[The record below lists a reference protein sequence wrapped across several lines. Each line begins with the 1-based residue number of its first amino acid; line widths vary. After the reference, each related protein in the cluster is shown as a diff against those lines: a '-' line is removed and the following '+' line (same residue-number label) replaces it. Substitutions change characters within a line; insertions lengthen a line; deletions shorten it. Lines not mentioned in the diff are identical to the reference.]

1 MPYSITKT
9 DGSPLTDSSGLP
21 MVVLDNTINTDK
33 TLVFIGKDYGNYGEI
48 LNENLLKLMEN
59 FANTSP
65 PSGPVTGQ
73 LWYDATAGAIKV
85 YKGPSTGWVPLP
97 SVTNIAGTT
106 NQITVTISGPNVT
119 LSLPQ
124 NINNA
129 ASPTFNALNLS
140 QSTGTAPMTVQSTT
154 LVNNL
159 NADKLDG
166 QDGAYYLS
174 YANMVGAP
182 TLAANPAV
190 TTNDTTLATTGFV
203 HSILPAGTI
212 VLWSGSVATIPNGWV
227 LCNGGNGTPDLRDKF
242 VIGAG
247 NLYAP
252 AATAS
257 TGNKGTGASLP
268 AYYAL
273 CYIMKQTGV

>member
-21 MVVLDNTINTDK
+21 MVVLDNTINSNR
-33 TLVFIGKDYGNYGEI
+33 TLVFIGKDYTNYGEI

-59 FANTSP
+59 FASTTP

-85 YKGPSTGWVPLP
+85 YRGTVTGWIPLP
-97 SVTNIAGTT
+97 AVTNIVGTT

-129 ASPTFNALNLS
+129 ASPTFNALTLS
-140 QSTGTAPMTVQSTT
+140 QSTGTAPLNVQSTT

-166 QDGAYYLS
+166 QDGLYYLS
-174 YANMVGAP
+174 YDNMVGAP

-212 VLWSGSVATIPNGWV
+212 VLWSGAANNIPSGWV
-227 LCNGGNGTPDLRDKF
+227 LCNGGNGTPDLRNKF
-242 VIGAG
+242 IIGAG
-247 NLYAP
+247 NLYDVGDSDP
-252 AATAS
+252 
-257 TGNKGTGASLP
+257 TGNTGNGASLP
-268 AYYAL
+268 SYYAL
-273 CYIMKQTGV
+273 CYIMKQTGA